1 MDDQQNPQLFTN
13 LMLNAVDNVM
23 RYLDINVPRHFRVDR
38 CHAPARPV
46 VVDNQIMGSY
56 NSFIGSNLF
65 HDLRIQIRIRSLPDQ
80 RFQCIFCNGNT
91 GPHNEY
97 RHNKSCDCV
106 DINRK
111 EMADQ
116 YRSDRCA
123 RRDHV
128 AHGIRRRCQHHLR
141 LNAVSQFS
149 VEKRHPQLYTNRE
162 HQNQKRNHLKCDLF
176 RIADFL
182 QGAL

>member
-1 MDDQQNPQLFTN
+1 
-13 LMLNAVDNVM
+13 M
-23 RYLDINVPRHFRVDR
+23 RSIISCDTRYRHLAALSAWID
-38 CHAPARPV
+38 AILARPV

-56 NSFIGSNLF
+56 NSFIGSNSLF
-65 HDLRIQIRIRSLPDQ
+65 MIRAYRSDPRPARSAVPMYL
-80 RFQCIFCNGNT
+80 CNGNT

-128 AHGIRRRCQHHLR
+128 AHGIRRRCQHHL

-176 RIADFL
+176 RIANFL